1 MKEWDE
7 TPDETTEWS
16 RQPTVKRTQNNDSE
30 YDTQFQKKDRWN
42 IGKVQKVF
50 NRQLEELK
58 KKQN

>member
-1 MKEWDE
+1 MK
-7 TPDETTEWS
+7 PQMKRLS

-30 YDTQFQKKDRWN
+30 DDPQFQKKDRGN